1 MHINF
6 DDINYSQF
14 EWFLTCGLMNYEFKK
29 PSELDIPLDMNRNQS
44 MKHKPAV
51 MYLNEALKKNY
62 SDWDK

>member
-1 MHINF
+1 
-6 DDINYSQF
+6 
-14 EWFLTCGLMNYEFKK
+14 MNYEFKK